1 MNDAEYNSN
10 EVQYNYVGKQVNR
23 SYKLPSYESQQKTD
37 NSDFEL
43 ESPLREQQNRNEA
56 QEKQKSIIKLISA
69 TQPLD
74 NHLQQ
79 KDMITYKSLNMNS
92 LNKENNQQSQ
102 GSFTS
107 RGLDQNEFL
116 ENLSPTQIQQNTN
129 LQSNQRSQ
137 IHYQISVMKKKEL
150 ERIQEND
157 DEKVNSSMQIASIQ
171 QSRDFHSSRG
181 NQNLQDLDGKIK
193 DTLNANR
200 FKDLQ
205 NLLEESKNQLKNDLQ
220 VILNGLE
227 TDQLLIQSKINDLQD
242 EYNAILLRK
251 SQNQQIDEERFLK
264 IEKNL
269 KKQINYLQALR
280 YGLQQSQK
288 NMQTPFQNHQIQ
300 PSNSKQAAINSVIKS
315 QQYLVEGQQQGNH
328 NSQMQQPQKEIRQTV
343 TVNPNRNDDMKQL
356 NKTEAINSKKI
367 DEGTQTENKSNHL
380 YVNNNIYNVTGNQAH
395 KIQAQYQQPLVVQ
408 QYKQIK
414 LLKQENQA
422 NDRIN
427 QDFHKKNIG
436 QNEMKRQE
444 IRKQIEIDEQKINN
458 LKQFDIDFNRKTASR
473 QSRQKVEIRQ
483 INQDQ
488 PQNHMNSRSKQTL
501 SNNKTNNS
509 QAYTQEE
516 QNKQMLLK
524 RLNNRKEFQDTIK
537 EIFQP
542 SSKNRNA
549 SPSPENQNKSM
560 INQSNYPHD
569 AYSID
574 KDKERYQTS
583 KTSQR
588 LDLNDIKILP
598 RDPIIK
604 QTSNQLFNQRTQQ
617 NKTPDSYQSHN
628 GRLKRLDQS
637 YNYLTPKKDFNQG
650 NKSNNSYS
658 MMQNGNNQSTT
669 PIQKFNQQYSQS
681 SINSNNDKQIS
692 IKSQNNLNSSKDS
705 INMSQILSKYSL
717 SRNRQ
722 KRAIS
727 YLNPL
732 EETQNSYLNNQ
743 CSWKSK
749 VDYMDQVKQKYKLK
763 SSPENWKK
771 IANDEDI
778 DSDVKIE
785 QLKQFSKML
794 SIKAKRKLQLSR
806 VKSKNSK
813 NEFFLNEDLIE
824 ADDLIINSIKAKLAI
839 IDTVNRQY
847 DQQISEQGESL
858 EQSVQNLDIIIKKDK
873 NK

>member
-1 MNDAEYNSN
+1 MMMNNSN

-23 SYKLPSYESQQKTD
+23 TYKLPSYESQQKTD

-56 QEKQKSIIKLISA
+56 KEKQKSLIKLISA
-69 TQPLD
+69 TSPLD
-74 NHLQQ
+74 NNLQQ
-79 KDMITYKSLNMNS
+79 KDMITYQSLNMNS
-92 LNKENNQQSQ
+92 LNKENNLQRQ
-102 GSFTS
+102 GSFTY

-116 ENLSPTQIQQNTN
+116 ENQSPTQKEQNTN
-129 LQSNQRSQ
+129 NYQSQ
-137 IHYQISVMKKKEL
+137 IHYKISVMKKKEL
-150 ERIQEND
+150 EKIQEND
-157 DEKVNSSMQIASIQ
+157 DEKVNSSIQNVSIQ
-171 QSRDFHSSRG
+171 QSKDFQSSRG

-251 SQNQQIDEERFLK
+251 SQNQQIDEERFLQ

-269 KKQINYLQALR
+269 QKQINYLQALR
-280 YGLQQSQK
+280 YGLQQSQQ
-288 NMQTPFQNHQIQ
+288 NMQTPFQNNEL
-300 PSNSKQAAINSVIKS
+300 PSNSKQAGVNSLMKS
-315 QQYLVEGQQQGNH
+315 QQDIIQGQQQAYQKNI
-328 NSQMQQPQKEIRQTV
+328 MQQPQKQISQTLS
-343 TVNPNRNDDMKQL
+343 VNHNRNDDIKQL
-356 NKTEAINSKKI
+356 YKTEAINTQKI
-367 DEGTQTENKSNHL
+367 DEGTQTENKQNNLSSH
-380 YVNNNIYNVTGNQAH
+380 VNNNIYNVADNSAN
-395 KIQAQYQQPLVVQ
+395 KMQAQCQQPLVLQ
-408 QYKQIK
+408 QYKQLK
-414 LLKQENQA
+414 LSKQENQT
-422 NDRIN
+422 NDRLV
-427 QDFHKKNIG
+427 QEFHKKNIG
-436 QNEMKRQE
+436 YNEAKRQE
-444 IRKQIEIDEQKINN
+444 VRKQLEIDEQKINN
-458 LKQFDIDFNRKTASR
+458 LKQSDIDFNRKTASR

-483 INQDQ
+483 AIQDL
-488 PQNHMNSRSKQTL
+488 PQNQINSRSKQTL
-501 SNNKTNNS
+501 SNNKSSNQSTL
-509 QAYTQEE
+509 TQEE

-537 EIFQP
+537 EIFHP
-542 SSKNRNA
+542 SSKNRIA

-560 INQSNYPHD
+560 ISQSNYPHD
-569 AYSID
+569 VYSIE

-583 KTSQR
+583 KTSQK
-588 LDLNDIKILP
+588 LDLGNIKILP

-604 QTSNQLFNQRTQQ
+604 QTSNQLFNQRRQQ

-628 GRLKRLDQS
+628 GRLKHLDQS

-650 NKSNNSYS
+650 NKSNNSQS
-658 MMQNGNNQSTT
+658 TMQNGNNQSTT
-669 PIQKFNQQYSQS
+669 PIQKFNQQYSMS
-681 SINSNNDKQIS
+681 SINSNYEKQIS
-692 IKSQNNLNSSKDS
+692 ITSQNNLNSSKDS
-705 INMSQILSKYSL
+705 TNMSQILSKYSL

-813 NEFFLNEDLIE
+813 NEFFLNEDLME